1 MKITIALSVG
11 ILLWVKAS
19 EGLLFGLPR
28 GDAANCSP
36 FPGSMPY
43 FFGTTDLMCMRYGL
57 HKKEPTGIM
66 KRHAPSRFTFNPT
79 HRWIYYAGMYLEFG
93 NRIGKDA
100 ALVNF
105 FAPRLGEVCPVE
117 LEREPAG
124 FSRLSPDCVKGCVE
138 NYTQKYGNYHV
149 YTNNCHHFV
158 NHISK
163 VMCESVICPEWCL
176 PTIPIF
182 IK

>member
-1 MKITIALSVG
+1 MHSVFLTQML
-11 ILLWVKAS
+11 IIHIKYIYEIPNSSSPQYLFKA
-19 EGLLFGLPR
+19 
-28 GDAANCSP
+28 
-36 FPGSMPY
+36 GSMPY